1 MRLTILSITKEENSG
16 ENSSREKTIFHNEL
30 VEAICDASL
39 ERAEYLHNLSL
50 REEELGTFDDN
61 EDDFPTNKELE
72 DEKKME
78 VDENGNEQEPLLD
91 MDYEFMSYSKLK
103 ELNKTKDVFESH
115 DPFPST
121 TYSKK

>member
-78 VDENGNEQEPLLD
+78 VDENGDEQEPLLD

>member
-1 MRLTILSITKEENSG
+1 MRLTILSITKDENSE

-61 EDDFPTNKELE
+61 EDDFPSNKELE

-78 VDENGNEQEPLLD
+78 VDENGDEEEPLLD